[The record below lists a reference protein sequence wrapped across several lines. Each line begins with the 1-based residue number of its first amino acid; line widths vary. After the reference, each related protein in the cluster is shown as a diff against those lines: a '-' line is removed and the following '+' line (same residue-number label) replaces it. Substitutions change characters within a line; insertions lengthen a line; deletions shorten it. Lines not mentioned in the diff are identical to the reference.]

1 MIPETD
7 TVCGVDRGL
16 LERFLILIRDR
27 YPLVERASFFL
38 ETREGLSNVSGLAN
52 VRDVVNHLAA
62 LLDPSTPAEK
72 KEIQLANAEE
82 HLRRA
87 ATEPYEIALGRAL
100 ERFQSLHER
109 ARTGLDRKGPQS
121 RPTELAVNSKLAEV
135 RELAAAGRNAKTRN
149 LWEPAWEDGVAK
161 MLDAYE
167 KLAQLNADLENDI
180 HRLEQLRANRRHLF
194 QTLPVVVGFC
204 GTLLFAIL
212 SLALVLKPGFLD
224 LFRRLLGLGR

>member
-1 MIPETD
+1 
-7 TVCGVDRGL
+7 

-27 YPLVERASFFL
+27 YPLVEKASFFL
-38 ETREGLSNVSGLAN
+38 ETREGVSNVIGLAN

-72 KEIQLANAEE
+72 RETQLANAEE

-109 ARTGLDRKGPQS
+109 ARAGDRKGSQS
-121 RPTELAVNSKLAEV
+121 PLTELAVNSRLAEV

-149 LWEPAWEDGVAK
+149 LWDPAWEDGVAK
-161 MLDAYE
+161 MVGAYE
-167 KLAQLNADLENDI
+167 RLAQLNAELENDMD
-180 HRLEQLRANRRHLF
+180 RLEQLRANRRHRS
-194 QTLPVVVGFC
+194 QTLPAVAGLC
-204 GTLLFAIL
+204 GTLLFGIL
-212 SLALVLKPGFLD
+212 SLALVLKPDFLD
-224 LFRRLLGLGR
+224 LLRRLLGLGR